1 MAEDQD
7 DTKDQKDQDQT
18 DDQDQKDQDQDDQK
32 DQDQKKDVDPELA
45 KAQKRRDSA
54 LARAQKAEEE
64 ARALREKYEKSD
76 EDPVVKANRR
86 LVAAEGRVVLT
97 AAGITKDDQATVL
110 KYLDLDSVSVGD
122 DGQVD
127 SDTLQERVEEL
138 ARIFGGRKDPAKRTP
153 KVDTRDRGG
162 ERAKPED
169 AATARR
175 KAMLGGR

>member
-1 MAEDQD
+1 MAEDP
-7 DTKDQKDQDQT
+7 KDQDPGAE
-18 DDQDQKDQDQDDQK
+18 DPKDQDPK
-32 DQDQKKDVDPELA
+32 DGDPAEDEDPPEKPKEEDPEKA
-45 KAQKRRDSA
+45 KLIKRRDSA
-54 LARAQKAEEE
+54 LARAQKAEDE

-97 AAGITKDDQATVL
+97 AAGIGKEDQATVL

-138 ARIFGGRKDPAKRTP
+138 ARIFGGKKDPGKRTP

-162 ERAKPED
+162 EKAKPED